1 MNCVRTL
8 PWVRAVHD
16 RYGRQGLAVIGIH
29 SPEFAHERRREGVEQ
44 AVREHGLDYPQFL
57 DTDLRYWDALHN
69 EYWPTTY
76 LVDRCGRIR
85 DRHIGEVHEDD
96 ASGRGLE
103 ARIEALLAEG
113 LSDCGAAAQ
122 SAGGRE

>member
-1 MNCVRTL
+1 VNCVRTL
-8 PWVRAVHD
+8 PWVRGVHA
-16 RYGRQGLAVIGIH
+16 RYGRQGLVVIGIH
-29 SPEFAHERRREGVEQ
+29 SPEFAHEKRRERVE
-44 AVREHGLDYPQFL
+44 AEVKGHGLDYPQLL

-85 DRHIGEVHEDD
+85 DRHIGEVHEGE

-103 ARIEALLAEG
+103 ARIQALLAE
-113 LSDCGAAAQ
+113 SACGPAAQ
-122 SAGGRE
+122 SPSGGRE